1 VAKSLGFTQLT
12 GIDAAA
18 KGLAQGTGGAIPTGS
33 AYAIIQAEG
42 QDVRWRD
49 DGTDPTASAGQRLYA
64 GDTLQYDL
72 RLDRIRFIGAAA
84 GAFINVTFY
93 SG

>member
-1 VAKSLGFTQLT
+1 MARSIGFTQLT

-18 KGLAQGTGGAIPTGS
+18 KGLAQGTGGAIPAGS
-33 AYAIIQAEG
+33 TYAIIQAEG

-49 DGTDPTASAGQRLYA
+49 DGADPTATVGQRLYA

-72 RLDRIRFIGAAA
+72 RLDRVRFIGAAA
-84 GAFINVTFY
+84 GGFVNVTFY